1 MSLSQ
6 QAYHSIKRKIVYLE
20 LEPGAVID
28 EAALQEELRLGRTPI
43 REALQRLEQEK
54 LVTIVP
60 RRGMFVSEISVTDLY
75 QIFELRLTVEAL
87 ATRLAARRGTAV
99 HWQQMEAVL
108 NSIPWQTA
116 TDQQLIEI
124 DEACHAIIYAAA
136 DNTFLEDML
145 TTCYVLSLR
154 LWMFF
159 LHRIGDMRTAVQEHQ
174 QIYTALRD
182 GEADEAARLM
192 QQHIQSF
199 QAEMS
204 AIMRGEWDHG

>member
-6 QAYHSIKRKIVYLE
+6 QAYGRIQRKIIYLE

-28 EAALQEELRLGRTPI
+28 ETALQEELGLGRTPI

-87 ATRLAARRGTAV
+87 ATRLAARRGTEA
-99 HWQQMEAVL
+99 HWQQMTAVL
-108 NSIPWQTA
+108 NSVPWDNA
-116 TDQQLIEI
+116 SDQQLIEI
-124 DEACHAIIYAAA
+124 DEACHYIIYDAA
-136 DNTFLEDML
+136 DNHFLEDML
-145 TTCYVLSLR
+145 TTCYALSLR
-154 LWMFF
+154 LWYFF

-174 QIYTALRD
+174 QIYEALCAGD
-182 GEADEAARLM
+182 ADEAARLM
-192 QQHIQSF
+192 EQHIQSF
-199 QAEMS
+199 QAEMH
-204 AIMRGEWDHG
+204 AIMLGEI